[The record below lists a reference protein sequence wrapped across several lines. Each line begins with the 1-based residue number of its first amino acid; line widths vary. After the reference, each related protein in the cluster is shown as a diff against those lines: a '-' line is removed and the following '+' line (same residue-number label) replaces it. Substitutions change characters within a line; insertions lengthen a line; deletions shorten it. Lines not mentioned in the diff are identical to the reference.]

1 MISALHDSLK
11 ENSPSKATFE
21 AGDFFTIGTINGVEN
36 KKKKLFSTITDMGKG
51 MVERLQDNSA
61 IMQRAQSEM
70 FGVDGTFLSN
80 TKAIL
85 ESEQVNQ
92 INVYLDSRM
101 IEQMVVKRVN
111 RNQTFKSIVTGG

>member
-1 MISALHDSLK
+1 
-11 ENSPSKATFE
+11 
-21 AGDFFTIGTINGVEN
+21 
-36 KKKKLFSTITDMGKG
+36 

-101 IEQMVVKRVN
+101 IEQTVVKRVN

>member
-1 MISALHDSLK
+1 
-11 ENSPSKATFE
+11 
-21 AGDFFTIGTINGVEN
+21 
-36 KKKKLFSTITDMGKG
+36 
-51 MVERLQDNSA
+51 
-61 IMQRAQSEM
+61 M

-101 IEQMVVKRVN
+101 IEQMVIKRVN